1 MSKDTTLITERL
13 NGEPAIFKGCSLSE
27 LTTMTLAAVA
37 FWIPS
42 CLLVAGLLGSVTMGF
57 GVAGV
62 LVVAS
67 VIVASSLFRRLK
79 ANRPMGYY
87 QIALHLWLAK
97 HGLVKTR
104 LVTRSGVWDL
114 GRS

>member
-1 MSKDTTLITERL
+1 MPKDTTLITERL

-27 LTTMTLAAVA
+27 LTVMTLAAVG
-37 FWIPS
+37 FWIPI

-57 GVAGV
+57 GMAGV
-62 LVVAS
+62 LVVGT
-67 VIVASSLFRRLK
+67 VIVTSSFFRRLK
-79 ANRPMGYY
+79 ANRPLGYY

-97 HGLVKTR
+97 HGFVKTR
-104 LVTRSGVWDL
+104 LVTRSGIWDL